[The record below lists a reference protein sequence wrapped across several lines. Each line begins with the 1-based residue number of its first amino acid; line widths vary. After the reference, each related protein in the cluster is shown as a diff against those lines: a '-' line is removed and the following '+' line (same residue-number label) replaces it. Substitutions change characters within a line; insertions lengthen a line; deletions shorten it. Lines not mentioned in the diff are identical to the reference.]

1 MNKSEFL
8 DTIGAKDAA
17 KELRGFATK
26 MFLMNAFLV
35 EVAELRNQC
44 FEKRIDKKEALER
57 LLKTIDCQIDGMA
70 YTSFQINNMSFNLSI
85 VADLIENI
93 ETSGI

>member
-8 DTIGAKDAA
+8 QIISPTEAA
-17 KELRGFATK
+17 KELNGFAKK
-26 MFLMNAFLV
+26 MFIMNAFLV
-35 EVAELRNQC
+35 ELAEMRNQC
-44 FEKRIDKKEALER
+44 FEEDLNKQESLER

-70 YTSFQINNMSFNLSI
+70 YSSLQINNMSYNLSI
-85 VADLIENI
+85 VSDLIENI